1 MSIAFKILNIF
12 FCFIICSALQAQTL
26 EEQLNNLENKNTNI
40 NQEKIKALKEIR
52 EIVYQGYVDNS
63 IVEWHPP
70 KIESVSGDCS
80 GIVDL
85 AT

>member
-1 MSIAFKILNIF
+1 
-12 FCFIICSALQAQTL
+12 LQAQTL